1 MGSGCA
7 GAPIP
12 VHMPRSVLLS
22 PGQIAAAVAEHG
34 LLPTPVNPDTRQ
46 PYAYF
51 LETPMGEA
59 FFADDIETLADAL
72 IPGHSTMDDSA
83 AAEARIWYCAH
94 AAAVLQADVIS
105 ALTPDELNAIPADDM
120 DTLLAPRLGPDA
132 PAPTAWNS
140 SIPLFVVETSYTP
153 YTPLARP
160 ASVNDG
166 VPGKPL
172 NVIWLLPVEAEEM
185 MLSLASA
192 GFARLMRNV
201 DREDLPF

>member
-1 MGSGCA
+1 
-7 GAPIP
+7 
-12 VHMPRSVLLS
+12 MPRSVLLS

-34 LLPTPVNPDTRQ
+34 LLPTPVNSDTRQ

-59 FFADDIETLADAL
+59 FFADDIETLVDAV
-72 IPGHSTMDDSA
+72 IPGHSTMEDSV

-94 AAAVLQADVIS
+94 AAAVLQADILS
-105 ALTPDELNAIPADDM
+105 GLTPDDLNAISAADM

-132 PAPTAWNS
+132 PAPTSWAS
-140 SIPLFVVETSYTP
+140 SVPLFVVETSYTP
-153 YTPLARP
+153 FSPLPRP
-160 ASVNDG
+160 ASLHDG
-166 VPGKPL
+166 IPGHRP

-192 GFARLMRNV
+192 GFVRIMRNV